1 MATIYNKN
9 EGGKTEPNILLSK
22 TNEIDFDKL
31 YPNPETGG
39 TTALIQATYSALM
52 EPTFQINHIFS
63 TKDYTNND
71 ENYKLWPLVVF
82 NSENKE
88 KYAYRIKTSF
98 YTSKLGQ
105 GCNWNNFNAPS
116 NWNTFVNYMNV
127 NGLWGKN
134 LDYTV
139 GLDRYRP
146 DCFSAQLNG
155 SWNADCWNG
164 GGYPT
169 NVYGEDYIMFTQLTQ
184 YQNTTAFTSSFK
196 TKLMGAG
203 LPLGNV
209 NMSMGYSRP
218 LDCQGVYFDLPDNN
232 NKNIHLGFEGVLS
245 SDTLDAD
252 INACTGNFY
261 DSLIILGMKGG
272 WVSTTATGAHYSDR
286 KSIHSKVYSLRED
299 NQFSII
305 KKKIATNKWYF
316 CDKDMITL
324 NGEDRLVQHYKGE
337 IEHRDEINYSSA
349 HGGHGV
355 NQLVAFYNNDPGIGE
370 NALTSLEPPPNV
382 KLGWY
387 CGPTAVGDLVWTT
400 TSQAMP
406 TTALTY
412 NADFNKY
419 FIIDELSGWVYHK
432 DEYKGAGS
440 ASKYKQSD
448 GKVHITEWG
457 SDSVSLNRQQ
467 AVFEAITS
475 HFAGLPAQA
484 QARPNV
490 SFKCDVYGTPWVAY
504 QPQQNIQ
511 YYREEYNNPST
522 DYTEFK
528 DVSLFQPLFIFKS
541 HTSNTHSF
549 EIGAP
554 YNISAI
560 QTYRDGEPL
569 YYNGSKTNFDVTKW
583 TTNVNEATLFCGN
596 KPEDATYAETISST
610 IWQRSE
616 WPTGCGMWTL
626 YRNGYKIYPKIFDF
640 PAHSA
645 GWVSMNYFIK
655 QDP

>member
-1 MATIYNKN
+1 MATFYKN
-9 EGGKTEPNILLSK
+9 NGGKTEPNILISK
-22 TNEIDFDKL
+22 TNEIDFNKL
-31 YPNPETGG
+31 YPIPGTQGG
-39 TTALIQATYSALM
+39 TTALIQSTYSALM
-52 EPTFQINHIFS
+52 EPTFQINHLFS

-71 ENYKLWPLVVF
+71 ENYKLWPLVVY
-82 NSENKE
+82 NSENNE
-88 KYAYRIKTSF
+88 KYTYRIKSSF

-127 NGLWGKN
+127 NGLWGEK
-134 LDYTV
+134 LDYAV
-139 GLDRYRP
+139 GLDRYRK

-164 GGYPT
+164 GNYPT
-169 NVYGEDYIMFTQLTQ
+169 NVYGEDYIMFTQFTQ
-184 YQNTTAFTSSFK
+184 YQCSTAFTSSFK

-203 LPLGNV
+203 LSLGNV
-209 NMSMGYSRP
+209 NMARGYSRP
-218 LDCQGVYFDLPDNN
+218 LDNQGVYFDLPNN
-232 NKNIHLGFEGVLS
+232 NTKNVHLGFEGILS
-245 SDTLDAD
+245 GDSLDAD

-261 DSLIILGMKGG
+261 DSLMILGMKGG
-272 WVSTTATGAHYSDR
+272 WVSTNSTGSHYGDK

-299 NQFSII
+299 NQFSIL
-305 KKKIATNKWYF
+305 KKKIADNMWYF

-324 NGEDRLVQHYKGE
+324 NGEDRLLQHYKGE
-337 IEHRDEINYSSA
+337 TEHIDEINYSTA

-355 NQLVAFYNNDPGIGE
+355 NQLVAFYNTDPAIGE
-370 NALTSLEPPPNV
+370 NAITSLSPTL
-382 KLGWY
+382 LGWY

-400 TSQAMP
+400 TSQSLP

-432 DEYKGAGS
+432 DEYKGAGT
-440 ASKYKQSD
+440 ATKYKQSD

-467 AVFEAITS
+467 AVYEAITS

-484 QARPNV
+484 QARPNY
-490 SFKCDVYGTPWVAY
+490 SYKCDVYGTVWVVY
-504 QPQQNIQ
+504 QPQQDIQ
-511 YYREEYNNPST
+511 YYRAEYNNPST
-522 DYTEFK
+522 DYTEYK
-528 DVSLFQPLFIFKS
+528 DVSLFQPMYIFKS
-541 HTSNTHSF
+541 HTSNTHTF

-560 QTYRDGEPL
+560 QVYRDDEPL
-569 YYNGSKTNFDVTKW
+569 YYNGSKTNFDATKW
-583 TTNVNEATLFCGN
+583 TTNVNKATLFCGN

-610 IWQRSE
+610 IYNRSE
-616 WPTGCGMWTL
+616 WPQSCGTWTI
-626 YRNGYKIYPKIFDF
+626 YRDGYKIFPKIFDF

-645 GWVSMNYFIK
+645 SWVSMNYFFK

>member
-1 MATIYNKN
+1 MATIYKKN
-9 EGGKTEPNILLSK
+9 EDGKTEPNILLSK

-52 EPTFQINHIFS
+52 EPTFQINHLFS

-71 ENYKLWPLVVF
+71 ENYKLWPLVVY

-88 KYAYRIKTSF
+88 KYAYRIKSSF
-98 YTSKLGQ
+98 YTAKLGQ

-139 GLDRYRP
+139 GLDIYRP

-164 GGYPT
+164 NYPT
-169 NVYGEDYIMFTQLTQ
+169 NVYGEDYIMFTQFTQ
-184 YQNTTAFTSSFK
+184 YQCTSAFTSSFK

-209 NMSMGYSRP
+209 NMAMGYSRP

-232 NKNIHLGFEGVLS
+232 TKNIHLGFEGVLS
-245 SDTLDAD
+245 GDSLDAD

-261 DSLIILGMKGG
+261 DSLMILGMKGG
-272 WVSTTATGAHYSDR
+272 WVSTTATGAHYNNK
-286 KSIHSKVYSLRED
+286 KSLYSKVYSLRED

-305 KKKIATNKWYF
+305 KKKIAPNKWYF

-337 IEHRDEINYSSA
+337 IEHLDEINYSSA

-355 NQLVAFYNNDPGIGE
+355 NQLVAFYNTDPGIGE
-370 NALTSLEPPPNV
+370 NALTSLSPTL
-382 KLGWY
+382 LGWY

-400 TSQAMP
+400 TSQSIP

-432 DEYKGAGS
+432 DEYEGAGS

-467 AVFEAITS
+467 AVYEAITS

-484 QARPNV
+484 QARPNY
-490 SFKCDVYGTPWVAY
+490 SFKCDVYGTGWVVY

-560 QTYRDGEPL
+560 VTTSSDGESVF
-569 YYNGSKTNFDVTKW
+569 YNGSKTNFEVTKW
-583 TTNVNEATLFCGN
+583 TKNINEATIFCGN

-610 IWQRSE
+610 IWDRSE
-616 WPTGCGMWTL
+616 WPQGCSTRTI
-626 YRNGYKIYPKIFDF
+626 YYNGYKIYPKIFDF

-655 QDP
+655 QDT

>member
-1 MATIYNKN
+1 MATIYKN
-9 EGGKTEPNILLSK
+9 NEGKTEPNILISK

-31 YPNPETGG
+31 YPNPEALG

-52 EPTFQINHIFS
+52 EPTFQINHLFS

-88 KYAYRIKTSF
+88 KYTYRIKTSF
-98 YTSKLGQ
+98 YQSKLGQ

-134 LDYTV
+134 LHYTE

-155 SWNADCWNG
+155 SWDADCWNG
-164 GGYPT
+164 GNYPT
-169 NVYGEDYIMFTQLTQ
+169 NVYGEDYVMFTQFTQ
-184 YQNTTAFTSSFK
+184 YQCTTAFTSSFK

-209 NMSMGYSRP
+209 NMAGGYSRP
-218 LDCQGVYFDLPDNN
+218 LECQGVYFDLPDNN
-232 NKNIHLGFEGVLS
+232 TKNVHLGFECVLS
-245 SDTLDAD
+245 SNSLDTD
-252 INACTGNFY
+252 INSCTGNFY
-261 DSLIILGMKGG
+261 DSLMILGMKGG
-272 WVSTTATGAHYSDR
+272 WVSTTATGAHYGY
-286 KSIHSKVYSLRED
+286 KESIHSKVYSLRED

-305 KKKIATNKWYF
+305 KKKIANNMWYF

-337 IEHRDEINYSSA
+337 TEHLDEINYSSA

-355 NQLVAFYNNDPGIGE
+355 NQLVAFYNTDPDIGE
-370 NALTSLEPPPNV
+370 NAITSLSPPPNLS
-382 KLGWY
+382 LGWY
-387 CGPTAVGDLVWTT
+387 CGPTAVGDLVWAT
-400 TSQAMP
+400 TSQELP

-412 NADFNKY
+412 NVDFNKY

-432 DEYKGAGS
+432 DDYKGVSS

-467 AVFEAITS
+467 EVYEAITA

-484 QARPNV
+484 QARPNY
-490 SFKCDVYGTPWVAY
+490 SYKCDVYGTGWVAY

-541 HTSNTHSF
+541 HTSNTHTF

-560 QTYRDGEPL
+560 QTTSSDGESVF
-569 YYNGSKTNFDVTKW
+569 YNGSKTNFEVTKW
-583 TTNVNEATLFCGN
+583 TKNVNEATIFCGN

-610 IWQRSE
+610 IYQRSE
-616 WPTGCGMWTL
+616 WPQGCGIWMI
-626 YRNGYKIYPKIFDF
+626 YRDGYKIYPKIFDF

-645 GWVSMNYFIK
+645 SCVSMNYFIK